1 VRVYTSHTG
10 KEFYVSSHFR
20 NIPRLGANDAAN
32 VFGTGVASGVVKY
45 RIAIILTAVFVV
57 SGALVQGSRG
67 LHTIGALA
75 EMDLNTAF
83 IASLAAA
90 LTVNILTVL
99 AIPVSTSQAIV
110 GAICAVGIRGSG
122 VQVSVLIKVL
132 ASWVISPI
140 AAAFISYA
148 LYRILGSL
156 LEGRISNV
164 RVWSIFMRIG
174 FYCVGIYGAYAL
186 GANNVA
192 NTTGVFLSAGMLTP
206 AAAALLGGVS
216 IGLGVLTYSKKV
228 MYTVGKRITR
238 MSEFAALVAVLG
250 QDITV
255 HIFSWVGVP
264 VSTSQAIVGAVIGVG
279 YVKSSR
285 EINFDIVGK
294 IFLGWIFTPTAS
306 FFISYFALLL
316 FSRFF

>member
-1 VRVYTSHTG
+1 M
-10 KEFYVSSHFR
+10 FR
-20 NIPRLGANDAAN
+20 LISGIYLGWGLGANDAAN
-32 VFGTGVASGVVKY
+32 VFGTGVASGAVKY
-45 RIAIILTAVFVV
+45 RTAIILTAVFVV
-57 SGALVQGSRG
+57 LGALVQGSRG

-75 EMDLNTAF
+75 DMDVNTAF

-110 GAICAVGIRGSG
+110 GAICAVGLRGSG
-122 VQVSVLIKVL
+122 VQLPVLLKVV
-132 ASWVISPI
+132 ASWIISPF
-140 AAAFISYA
+140 AAALISYT

-156 LEGRISNV
+156 LEARISNI
-164 RVWSIFMRIG
+164 RVWSIVMRTG

-192 NTTGVFLSAGMLTP
+192 NTTGVFLRAGMLTP
-206 AAAALLGGVS
+206 AAAALLGGLS
-216 IGLGVLTYSKKV
+216 IGLGVLTYSRRV
-228 MYTVGKRITR
+228 MLTVGEGITR

-285 EINFDIVGK
+285 EINVNIVK
-294 IFLGWIFTPTAS
+294 NIFLGWLCTPAAS
-306 FFISYFALLL
+306 FVIAYSTLSL

>member
-1 VRVYTSHTG
+1 
-10 KEFYVSSHFR
+10 
-20 NIPRLGANDAAN
+20 
-32 VFGTGVASGVVKY
+32 
-45 RIAIILTAVFVV
+45 
-57 SGALVQGSRG
+57 
-67 LHTIGALA
+67 
-75 EMDLNTAF
+75 MDLNTAF

-110 GAICAVGIRGSG
+110 GAICAVGIMGSG
-122 VQVSVLIKVL
+122 VQLSILIKVV
-132 ASWVISPI
+132 ASWGISPI

-156 LEGRISNV
+156 LEDRIANV
-164 RVWSIFMRIG
+164 RVWSVIMRIG

-206 AAAALLGGVS
+206 LAASLLGGVS
-216 IGLGVLTYSKKV
+216 IGLGVLTYSKRV
-228 MYTVGKRITR
+228 MYTVGRRITQL
-238 MSEFAALVAVLG
+238 SEFAALVAVLG

-264 VSTSQAIVGAVIGVG
+264 VSSSQAIVGAVIGVG

-285 EINFDIVGK
+285 EINVNIVK
-294 IFLGWIFTPTAS
+294 IIFLGWICTPAAS
-306 FFISYFALLL
+306 FITAYFILLL
-316 FSRFF
+316 FSHFF